1 MITTHPINQTP
12 VLRYAEPVVDLNP
25 VKLVIQGVADKDQ
38 SEFIQDMSRRLRDAR
53 CCYSHQWTA
62 GDVVIA
68 DNYTLLHG
76 REAFAPGS
84 LRHIRRVNVV

>member
-1 MITTHPINQTP
+1 MITTHSINQTP
-12 VLRYAEPVVDLNP
+12 VIRYAEPVVDLNP

-38 SEFIQDMSRRLRDAR
+38 SEFIQDMSRRLRDGR
-53 CCYSHQWTA
+53 CCYSHQWIA